1 MDRQDMEALA
11 ALLESLTELERQ
23 AGCSDRFFRQVY
35 TAKIRALAASGIL
48 RRLRAALEGQRDKEE
63 NG

>member
-11 ALLESLTELERQ
+11 ALLESLTELDRQ

-35 TAKIRALAASGIL
+35 TARIRALAASGIPQ
-48 RRLRAALEGQRDKEE
+48 RLKAALEGERNKEE